1 MPNLYIIAGHNG
13 AGKSTF
19 GKELLPQ
26 NAQNLTIFDG
36 DLVFSQKLK
45 FFASYIKVH
54 KYAVQEADDATIEEF
69 ERLSKDAIATQSDF
83 AYEGHFSNENSW
95 DTIRY
100 FRKQGYSISMI
111 FLGLKTLKSSEKR
124 VSDRVQANGFLV
136 PVYAIHHNYYGNLKF
151 LNIHH
156 DLIDNLSI
164 WDSSSGTRQI
174 LMVINNSKK
183 EYQSPQLPHWFTEF
197 LPDLV

>member
-19 GKELLPQ
+19 GKNLLPQ

-36 DLVFSQKLK
+36 DLVYSQKLK
-45 FFASYIKVH
+45 YFASYIKVH
-54 KYAVQEADDATIEEF
+54 KYAAQEADDATVEEF
-69 ERLSKDAIATQSDF
+69 ERLSKEAITTQSDF

-100 FRKQGYSISMI
+100 FRTQGYTISMV
-111 FLGLKTLKSSEKR
+111 FLGLKTLKASEKR

-136 PVYAIHHNYYGNLKF
+136 PTYAIHHNYYGNLKF

-164 WDSSSGTRQI
+164 WDSSSGIPQI
-174 LMVINNSKK
+174 LMVINNHNKT
-183 EYQSPQLPHWFTEF
+183 YQSPQLPNWFIEF

>member
-19 GKELLPQ
+19 GKNLLPQ

-45 FFASYIKVH
+45 FFSSYIKVH
-54 KYAVQEADDATIEEF
+54 KYAAQEADEATVDEF
-69 ERLSKDAIATQSDF
+69 EKLSKETIATQSDF

-95 DTIRY
+95 ETIRY
-100 FRKQGYSISMI
+100 FIKQKYKVSMI
-111 FLGLKTLKSSEKR
+111 FLGLERLDLSEER
-124 VSDRVQANGFLV
+124 VGIRVFKGGFLV
-136 PVYAIHHNYYGNLKF
+136 PPYAIHHNYYGNLKF

-164 WDSSSGTRQI
+164 WDSSSGIPQV
-174 LMVINNSKK
+174 LMIINDHIKA
-183 EYQSPQLPHWFTEF
+183 YQSPQLLNWLTEF
-197 LPDLV
+197 LPNLV

>member
-1 MPNLYIIAGHNG
+1 MPNLFIIAGHNG

-45 FFASYIKVH
+45 FFSSYIKVH
-54 KYAVQEADDATIEEF
+54 KYAAQEADEATVEEF
-69 ERLSKDAIATQSDF
+69 EKLSKEAIATQSDF

-95 DTIRY
+95 ETIRY
-100 FRKQGYSISMI
+100 FRKQGYTISMI
-111 FLGLKTLKSSEKR
+111 FLGLERLDLSE
-124 VSDRVQANGFLV
+124 DRVGIRVFKGGFSV
-136 PVYAIHHNYYGNLKF
+136 PTYAIHHNYYGNLKF
-151 LNIHH
+151 LNIHY

-164 WDSSSGTRQI
+164 WDSSSGIPQI
-174 LMVINNSKK
+174 LLVMNTNTKA
-183 EYQSPQLPHWFTEF
+183 YQSPQLPNWFTEF

>member
-19 GKELLPQ
+19 GKKLLPQ

-36 DLVFSQKLK
+36 DLIFSQKLK

-54 KYAVQEADDATIEEF
+54 KYAVQEADDATVEEF

-100 FRKQGYSISMI
+100 FRKQGYTISMI
-111 FLGLKTLKSSEKR
+111 FLGLERLDLSEDR
-124 VSDRVQANGFLV
+124 VSIRVFKGGFLV
-136 PVYAIHHNYYGNLKF
+136 PTYAIHHNYYGNLKF

-164 WDSSSGTRQI
+164 WDSSSGTPQI
-174 LMVINNSKK
+174 LMFINHTKK
-183 EYQSPQLPHWFTEF
+183 EFQSTSLPNWFTEL

>member
-19 GKELLPQ
+19 GKNLLPQ

-45 FFASYIKVH
+45 YFSSYIKVH
-54 KYAVQEADDATIEEF
+54 KYAVQEADEATVEEF
-69 ERLSKDAIATQSDF
+69 EKLTKEALFTQSDF

-95 DTIRY
+95 DTIR
-100 FRKQGYSISMI
+100 FFKKQGYTILMI

-136 PVYAIHHNYYGNLKF
+136 PAYAIQHNYYGNLKF
-151 LNIHH
+151 LNIHY

-164 WDSSSGTRQI
+164 WDSSHGNPQV
-174 LMVINNSKK
+174 LMVIHNQHK
-183 EYQSPQLPHWFTEF
+183 EYKSPQLPNWFTEF
-197 LPDLV
+197 LPDLL

>member
-1 MPNLYIIAGHNG
+1 MPNLHIIAGHNG

-19 GKELLPQ
+19 GKDLLPK

-45 FFASYIKVH
+45 HFSSYIKVH
-54 KYAVQEADDATIEEF
+54 KYAVQEADDATVEEF
-69 ERLSKDAIATQSDF
+69 ERLSKEAIATQSDF

-95 DTIRY
+95 DTIRF
-100 FRKQGYSISMI
+100 FRKQGYTISMI
-111 FLGLKTLKSSEKR
+111 FLGLKTLESSEKR

-136 PVYAIHHNYYGNLKF
+136 PAYAIHHNYYGNLKF

-164 WDSSSGTRQI
+164 WDSSFGTPQI
-174 LMVINNSKK
+174 LLVINNHKK
-183 EYQSPQLPHWFTEF
+183 EYQSTELPNWFTEF

>member
-19 GKELLPQ
+19 GKNLLPK

-45 FFASYIKVH
+45 FFSSYIKVH
-54 KYAVQEADDATIEEF
+54 KYAAQEADEATVEEF
-69 ERLSKDAIATQSDF
+69 EKLSKETIATQSDF

-95 DTIRY
+95 ETIRY
-100 FRKQGYSISMI
+100 FRKQGYTISMI
-111 FLGLKTLKSSEKR
+111 FLGLERLDLSE
-124 VSDRVQANGFLV
+124 DRVGIRVFKGGFLV
-136 PVYAIHHNYYGNLKF
+136 PTYAIHHNYYGNLKF
-151 LNIHH
+151 LNIHY

-164 WDSSSGTRQI
+164 WDSSSGIPQI
-174 LMVINNSKK
+174 LLVMNTNTKA
-183 EYQSPQLPHWFTEF
+183 YQSPQLPNWFTEF

>member
-19 GKELLPQ
+19 GKNLLPQ

-36 DLVFSQKLK
+36 DLVYSQKLK
-45 FFASYIKVH
+45 YFSSYIKVH
-54 KYAVQEADDATIEEF
+54 KYAAQEADDATVEEF
-69 ERLSKDAIATQSDF
+69 ERLSKEAIATQSDF

-100 FRKQGYSISMI
+100 FRTQGYSVSMI
-111 FLGLKTLKSSEKR
+111 FLGLGRLELSE
-124 VSDRVQANGFLV
+124 DRVGIRVFKGGFLV
-136 PVYAIHHNYYGNLKF
+136 PTYAIHHNYYGNLKF

-156 DLIDNLSI
+156 NLIDNLSI
-164 WDSSSGTRQI
+164 WDSTSGNPQI
-174 LMVINNSKK
+174 LMVINNHNKA
-183 EYQSPQLPHWFTEF
+183 YQSPQLPNWFPEF

>member
-164 WDSSSGTRQI
+164 WDSSSGTPQI
-174 LMVINNSKK
+174 LMTINDYKK
-183 EYQSPQLPHWFTEF
+183 EYQSTSLPNWFTEF
-197 LPDLV
+197 LPDLL

>member
-13 AGKSTF
+13 SGKSTF
-19 GKELLPQ
+19 GKNLLPL

-45 FFASYIKVH
+45 FFSSYIKIH
-54 KYAVQEADDATIEEF
+54 KYAVQEADEATVKEF
-69 ERLSKDAIATQSDF
+69 EKLSKEAIVTQSDF
-83 AYEGHFSNENSW
+83 AYEDHFSNDNSW
-95 DTIRY
+95 ETIKY
-100 FRKQGYSISMI
+100 FRKQGYTISMI
-111 FLGLKTLKSSEKR
+111 FLGLERLDLSE
-124 VSDRVQANGFLV
+124 DRVGIRVFKGGFLV
-136 PVYAIHHNYYGNLKF
+136 PTYAIHHNYYGNLKF

-164 WDSSSGTRQI
+164 WDSSSGIPQI
-174 LMVINNSKK
+174 LLVMNNQSKA
-183 EYQSPQLPHWFTEF
+183 YQSPQLPNWFIEF